1 MKDIK
6 HITELTRN
14 DLRDIEAAVSPV
26 PGFCI
31 RIEKTQGQ
39 LKISIDE
46 NALRLAI
53 NGFIRNGGANM
64 DSASCVNVPFDPPS

>member
-6 HITELTRN
+6 HITELTRD
-14 DLRDIEAAVSPV
+14 DLREIEAAVSPV

-39 LKISIDE
+39 LKIGIDE

-53 NGFIRNGGANM
+53 NGFVRNGGTNTDA
-64 DSASCVNVPFDPPS
+64 ASCVNVPFDPPS

>member
-31 RIEKTQGQ
+31 LIEKTQGQ
-39 LKISIDE
+39 LKIGIDE

-53 NGFIRNGGANM
+53 NGFVRNGGTQV
-64 DSASCVNVPFDPPS
+64 SAADCVNVPFNPPS